1 MAALALRVVDY
12 LENTRHRVLLLFAAS
27 LLISSVFRLA
37 MPDSRK
43 TDFDPDYAP
52 QVASLLAG
60 TGFVSADGGPL
71 YRYPPVFPLLLAGS
85 YRIADV
91 LSVNR
96 GSIIFLAS
104 ALLIAASS
112 VIIFAIARSFFTASA
127 AFLSAVVFASHPHV
141 LYLLLMPMSETPFM
155 VLFFGS
161 VFFLLK
167 ALSGKEQA
175 HQLHYAIG
183 CGVLLGLA
191 MLTRPI
197 ALFLPGV
204 FAISMILWGHP
215 KPRAKFVFCL
225 LFVSTVSLVISP
237 WEVFLYKKRHEVV
250 LLSSGG
256 VPGLRDGLSFNNKT
270 VRQKLELPK
279 KVEQLSNE
287 AWVRDRSFATS
298 RDIKQFLLEKLRQ
311 KPTAVAEL
319 FALKAVRAWF
329 GTDSQDPRLELINK
343 VLLIVY
349 GPVVGLGLFSYWRD
363 RKGELALPKTIV
375 LLVCYFWFMTI
386 LVLSIARYMVP
397 AVGLLLIFAA
407 YPIERSARR
416 FRATLA
422 TPL

>member
-1 MAALALRVVDY
+1 MAALTLRVVDY
-12 LENTRHRVLLLFAAS
+12 LENTRHRVLLVFAAS

-71 YRYPPVFPLLLAGS
+71 YRYPPMFPLLLAGS

-96 GSIIFLAS
+96 GGITFLAS

-155 VLFFGS
+155 VFLFGS
-161 VFFLLK
+161 LLCLLK
-167 ALSGKEQA
+167 AFSDRKGHLS
-175 HQLHYAIG
+175 HYAIA

-197 ALFLPGV
+197 AVLLPGV
-204 FAISMILWGHP
+204 FAISMMLWGQP

-279 KVEQLSNE
+279 DVEQLSNE

-422 TPL
+422 APV